1 MPDRSGVRTPRKVGN
16 VWHRTIVK
24 PHTRGVA
31 KSPDPCNNT
40 FKRDN
45 PAQLQ
50 RIMLT
55 GTALKETV
63 DALTAQGKTRS
74 EIAIACGYC
83 TVEGNNT
90 KIHFTDFYMALLEVK
105 QDDDIEEETIEAED
119 PDNQETINQLLED
132 YSAAAIEAFI
142 ELYGEENVE
151 HFEDAYQGE
160 FESGAHFAES
170 LVSDCYCLDIPAF
183 VCIDWEATSDQLYYD
198 YSIEDGHV
206 FCDNF

>member
-1 MPDRSGVRTPRKVGN
+1 
-16 VWHRTIVK
+16 
-24 PHTRGVA
+24 
-31 KSPDPCNNT
+31 
-40 FKRDN
+40 
-45 PAQLQ
+45 
-50 RIMLT
+50 MLT

-63 DALTAQGKTRS
+63 AAMQAEGKTRS

-105 QDDDIEEETIEAED
+105 QVDDIEEETIEAED
-119 PDNQETINQLLED
+119 PDNQEAINAALEN
-132 YSAAAIEAFI
+132 YSADAVAAFI

-160 FESGAHFAES
+160 YESGAHYAES
-170 LVSDCYCLDIPAF
+170 LVSDCYCVDIPGF
-183 VCIDWEATSDQLYYD
+183 VVIDWEATWDQLYYD

>member
-1 MPDRSGVRTPRKVGN
+1 
-16 VWHRTIVK
+16 
-24 PHTRGVA
+24 
-31 KSPDPCNNT
+31 
-40 FKRDN
+40 
-45 PAQLQ
+45 
-50 RIMLT
+50 MLT

-63 DALTAQGKTRS
+63 AAMTAQGKTRS

-90 KIHFTDFYMALLEVK
+90 KIHFTDFYMALLEAK
-105 QDDDIEEETIEAED
+105 NALLNDIEEETIEAED
-119 PDNQETINQLLED
+119 PDNQEAINAALEN
-132 YSAAAIEAFI
+132 YSADAVAAFI

-160 FESGAHFAES
+160 YESGAHYAES
-170 LVSDCYCLDIPAF
+170 LVSDCYCVDIPGF
-183 VCIDWEATSDQLYYD
+183 VVIDWEATWDQLYYD

>member
-1 MPDRSGVRTPRKVGN
+1 MPDKVGS
-16 VWHRTIVK
+16 VWHRTIFK

-45 PAQLQ
+45 PAQPQ

-63 DALTAQGKTRS
+63 AALTAQGKTRS

-90 KIHFTDFYMALLEVK
+90 KVHFTDFYMALLEVK
-105 QDDDIEEETIEAED
+105 DPTVDDTEEETIEAED
-119 PDNQETINQLLED
+119 PNNQEAINAALENN
-132 YSAAAIEAFI
+132 SAEAVQAFI

-151 HFEDAYQGE
+151 HFEDSYQGE
-160 FESGAHFAES
+160 YVSGALFAES
-170 LVSDCYCLDIPAF
+170 IVDDCYHGVEDLPSF
-183 VCIDWEATSDQLYYD
+183 VVIDWEATWDNLYYD

-206 FCDNF
+206 FWDNF

>member
-1 MPDRSGVRTPRKVGN
+1 MPDKVGS

-31 KSPDPCNNT
+31 KSPDHCNNT

-45 PAQLQ
+45 PAQPQ

-55 GTALKETV
+55 GIALKETV

-105 QDDDIEEETIEAED
+105 QVDDTEEETIEAED
-119 PDNQETINQLLED
+119 PNNQEAINAALEN
-132 YSAAAIEAFI
+132 YSAEAVAAFI

-160 FESGAHFAES
+160 YESGAHYAES
-170 LVSDCYCLDIPAF
+170 LVSDCYCVDIPGF
-183 VCIDWEATSDQLYYD
+183 VVIDWEATWDQLYYD

>member
-1 MPDRSGVRTPRKVGN
+1 
-16 VWHRTIVK
+16 
-24 PHTRGVA
+24 
-31 KSPDPCNNT
+31 
-40 FKRDN
+40 
-45 PAQLQ
+45 
-50 RIMLT
+50 MLT

-63 DALTAQGKTRS
+63 AAMQAEGKKPTD
-74 EIAIACGYC
+74 IAIACGYC
-83 TVEGNNT
+83 TIEGNNT

-105 QDDDIEEETIEAED
+105 GVDDTEEETIEAED
-119 PDNQETINQLLED
+119 PDNQEAIDAALEHH
-132 YSAAAIEAFI
+132 SAEAVQAFI

-170 LVSDCYCLDIPAF
+170 IVDDCYGVDVPSF
-183 VCIDWEATSDQLYYD
+183 VVIDWEATWDNLYYD

>member
-1 MPDRSGVRTPRKVGN
+1 
-16 VWHRTIVK
+16 
-24 PHTRGVA
+24 
-31 KSPDPCNNT
+31 
-40 FKRDN
+40 
-45 PAQLQ
+45 
-50 RIMLT
+50 MLT
-55 GTALKETV
+55 GIALKETV
-63 DALTAQGKTRS
+63 AAMQAEGKTRS

-105 QDDDIEEETIEAED
+105 DPTVDDTEEETIEAED
-119 PDNQETINQLLED
+119 PDNQEAINAALEN
-132 YSAAAIEAFI
+132 YSAEAVAAFI

-160 FESGAHFAES
+160 YESGAHYAES
-170 LVSDCYCLDIPAF
+170 LVSDCYGLDVPGF
-183 VCIDWEATSDQLYYD
+183 VVIDWEATWDQLYYD

>member
-1 MPDRSGVRTPRKVGN
+1 MPVEE
-16 VWHRTIVK
+16 

-31 KSPDPCNNT
+31 KSSDPCNNT

-63 DALTAQGKTRS
+63 AAMQAEGKKPS

-105 QDDDIEEETIEAED
+105 DPTVDDTEAETIEAED
-119 PDNQETINQLLED
+119 PNNQETIDELLED
-132 YSAAAIEAFI
+132 YDAAAIEAFI
-142 ELYGEENVE
+142 ELYGEENVGS
-151 HFEDAYQGE
+151 FEDAYQGE
-160 FESGAHFAES
+160 YESGAHYAES
-170 LVSDCYCLDIPAF
+170 LVSDCYCVDIPGF
-183 VCIDWEATSDQLYYD
+183 VVIDWEATWDELYYD
-198 YSIEDGHV
+198 YSIEDGYV

>member
-1 MPDRSGVRTPRKVGN
+1 
-16 VWHRTIVK
+16 
-24 PHTRGVA
+24 
-31 KSPDPCNNT
+31 
-40 FKRDN
+40 
-45 PAQLQ
+45 
-50 RIMLT
+50 MLT
-55 GTALKETV
+55 GIALKETV
-63 DALTAQGKTRS
+63 AAMQAEGKTRS

-105 QDDDIEEETIEAED
+105 QVDDIEEETIEAED
-119 PDNQETINQLLED
+119 PDNQEAINAALEN
-132 YSAAAIEAFI
+132 YSADAVAAFI

-160 FESGAHFAES
+160 YESGAHYAES
-170 LVSDCYCLDIPAF
+170 LVSDCYCVDIPGF
-183 VCIDWEATSDQLYYD
+183 VVIDWEATWDQLYYD